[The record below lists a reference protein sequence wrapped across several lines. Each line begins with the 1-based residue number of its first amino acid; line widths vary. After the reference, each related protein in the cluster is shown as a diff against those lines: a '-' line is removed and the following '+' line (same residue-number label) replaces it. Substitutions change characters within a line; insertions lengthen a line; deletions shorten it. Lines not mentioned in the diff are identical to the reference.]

1 MKPMAGS
8 LMAVLALATMLG
20 CAGSQKAPAV
30 QPVWVAPRID
40 LKQHEMIG
48 IVEFSST
55 SRGQLGPLA
64 TRRFTESARR
74 DQGLV
79 RIVEVRPGTE
89 VARSGAPTR
98 WTPETYRALGRE
110 NGVQTILTGQLKVS
124 SVRPSI
130 QVSALL
136 RSGHVSAQVDATLE
150 VQMIETATGASIWNG
165 SGSATRTLGNV
176 GVFGGKE
183 FAFDADDPERAYG
196 DLVDALVE
204 QVTRDFRA
212 TWERR

>member
-1 MKPMAGS
+1 MRRKSGLM
-8 LMAVLALATMLG
+8 MAVVALALLPG
-20 CAGSQKAPAV
+20 CAGGQKAPAV

-55 SRGQLGPLA
+55 SKGQLGPMA

-79 RIVEVRPGTE
+79 RIVDVRPGAE
-89 VARSGAPTR
+89 VARSGATTR
-98 WTPETYRALGRE
+98 WTPEMYRALGRE
-110 NGVQTILTGQLKVS
+110 HNVQTLVIGQLKVS
-124 SVRPSI
+124 SVRPNI
-130 QVSALL
+130 QVSSLFRA
-136 RSGHVSAQVDATLE
+136 GHVSAQVEATLE
-150 VQMIETATGASIWNG
+150 VQMIEAATGASLWNS

-183 FAFDADDPERAYG
+183 FAFDAADPDRAYG

-204 QVTRDFRA
+204 QVTRDFHG
-212 TWERR
+212 TWERH

>member
-1 MKPMAGS
+1 
-8 LMAVLALATMLG
+8 
-20 CAGSQKAPAV
+20 
-30 QPVWVAPRID
+30 
-40 LKQHEMIG
+40 
-48 IVEFSST
+48 
-55 SRGQLGPLA
+55 
-64 TRRFTESARR
+64 
-74 DQGLV
+74 LV

>member
-1 MKPMAGS
+1 MRAKSGA
-8 LMAVLALATMLG
+8 LMAVLALATMMG
-20 CAGSQKAPAV
+20 CAGGQKAPAV

-55 SRGQLGPLA
+55 SKGQLGPLA

-74 DQGLV
+74 DQGVV
-79 RIVEVRPGTE
+79 RIVDVRPGAE
-89 VARSGAPTR
+89 VARSGAQAR
-98 WTPETYRALGRE
+98 WTPEMYKALGRE
-110 NGVQTILTGQLKVS
+110 NNVQTLLVGQLKVS
-124 SVRPSI
+124 SVRPNI
-130 QVSALL
+130 QVSTLFNA
-136 RSGHVSAQVDATLE
+136 GHVSAQVDATLE
-150 VQMIETATGASIWNG
+150 VQMIEAATGASLWNG

-176 GVFGGKE
+176 GVFGGRE
-183 FAFDADDPERAYG
+183 FAFDAADPERAYG

-204 QVTRDFRA
+204 QVTRDFHA

>member
-1 MKPMAGS
+1 MRAISKA
-8 LMAVLALATMLG
+8 LMAVVALATMLG

-89 VARSGAPTR
+89 VARSGAPNR
-98 WTPETYRALGRE
+98 WTPEMYRALGRE
-110 NGVQTILTGQLKVS
+110 NGVETIVTGQLKVS
-124 SVRPSI
+124 SIRPSI

-196 DLVDALVE
+196 DLVGALVE
-204 QVTRDFRA
+204 QVTRDFHA
-212 TWERR
+212 TWDRR